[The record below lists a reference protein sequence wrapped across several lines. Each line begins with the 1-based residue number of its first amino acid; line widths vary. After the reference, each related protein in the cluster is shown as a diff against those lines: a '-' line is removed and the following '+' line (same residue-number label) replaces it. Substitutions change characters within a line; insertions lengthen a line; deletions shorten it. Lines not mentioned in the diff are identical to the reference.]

1 MSTTAPSRSLIRLSL
16 AALVSLALVFT
27 GCSSDDGDD
36 DAASNDTTE
45 QPSGNGGG
53 DGGGDGAAGESEW
66 CAAVRAGLNVTPAEQ
81 LSSLEAQREAA
92 PDDLKDEYDALI
104 DLVQHQDENPTDA
117 VGIAERQDAVV
128 EPMRTLVQTA
138 QEDCDITIN
147 LGL

>member
-36 DAASNDTTE
+36 DAASSDTTE
-45 QPSGNGGG
+45 QPAGNGGG
-53 DGGGDGAAGESEW
+53 DTAGDSEW